1 MPFYKINDDVKLS
14 IHSVKETSLYTH
26 NTVKIM
32 YPRFSSQSFEI
43 FKDTSRGHWDGP
55 IDD

>member
-1 MPFYKINDDVKLS
+1 M
-14 IHSVKETSLYTH
+14 SLYTH

-43 FKDTSRGHWDGP
+43 FKDRGHWDGP

>member
-1 MPFYKINDDVKLS
+1 M
-14 IHSVKETSLYTH
+14 SLYTH